1 MSPTAV
7 PERGDSLLE
16 KTIGQCP
23 VTELEVLGVRFS
35 ALVDT
40 GSQVSTITESCYKR
54 HLQPRGRDLYNQD
67 LHLHLT
73 AANGLEIPY
82 SGYLLAD
89 VTIAGQVVK
98 DRVFLIIRDPPG
110 GSRQPCLLGMNILG
124 EMADWM
130 GTENGQLEMESLP
143 KETAS
148 GGRVGRFVRLAGNVN
163 IPPYSMMAV
172 VATGCDPSYV
182 GEFVVEPLECPLPGG
197 TVMMPSVVSAR
208 KGSFTISLVNAGDE
222 TVLLRRRAVVGVICE
237 AQVVPPTISLQL
249 TSCGIE
255 VSTAVSASVRER
267 SHDRWEEM
275 LPDDLPQEQRSR
287 LIQLLEKNSDVFAWT
302 DLDLGYTEAVK
313 HQIPV
318 TSDVPVTQPYRRIPP
333 SQFEDVRQHIQELAD
348 KGVIQPSSSPYASP
362 IVIVRKKDGSIR
374 LCVDYRKL
382 NAVTRKDA
390 FPLPRI
396 DESLD
401 AIGGASLF
409 STLDLASGYHQVAM
423 QEDDREKTAF
433 ITPFGLWEFTRMPFG
448 LCGAPATFQRLMQFS
463 MNDLVLRILLVY
475 LDDVLVFSSDFE
487 EHLRRL
493 ETVFTRLRDIGL
505 KLNPE
510 KCRFGARE
518 VHYLG
523 HVVSGEGVATDPDKI
538 AAVNDWPTPKTTR
551 EVRSFLG
558 LASYYRKFVQGFAE
572 IARPLH
578 QVVARAT
585 ANNSHKRPVS
595 ISGFWDRECQ
605 LAFNSLKTA
614 LTTAPVLGYAD
625 FSLPFQLEVDA
636 SFEGLGAI
644 LSQQQQVGRRV
655 IAYASRGLRPNERNM
670 NNYSSFKLELLGL
683 KWAVTEKFRG
693 YLLGAKCTVLTDN
706 NPLSH
711 LQTAKLGAIEQRWA
725 AELALFDLTINY
737 RPGRQ
742 NHNADALSRNPVQG
756 PNGPGETE
764 VAICSIH
771 AVVQE
776 TKTTQIPP
784 NLGICTAN
792 VAAVTSIPTSTCVPT
807 HQITSLT
814 MSEVSQHQELDGD
827 IAPIRAFVSRKRRPN
842 RAERESLTATSRLI
856 LRQWQKLRV
865 NDGCLVRTQTSPTGE
880 HWEQLIIPRKYIADA
895 LKLGHDASGH
905 QGPERTFQLLRRRC
919 YWPQMEDEIASY
931 CNKCHR
937 CQVSKKPGIGIRQ
950 PPGHLLATTPLELV
964 AMDFTKLEMASNGME
979 DVLILTDV
987 FSKWTVAIPTK
998 DQSALSVVKALI
1010 TSWIPHYG
1018 VPQRLHSDQGKCFEA
1033 EVIHG
1038 LCSHYDIDKSRTT
1051 PYNPGGNGVCERFN
1065 RTLHNLLRVLSAEQK
1080 RRWPEFLPELVFTY
1094 NSTPHTTTGSSPFY
1108 MLFGREPHLPV
1119 DVYLGRAPTEDGIT
1133 SAGDY
1138 LARHLQRL
1146 QTAHRLA
1153 AARLERAAHQRES
1166 APPRGAT
1173 QLKPG
1178 DLVLVRLHLP
1188 GRRKIQDIW
1197 NDRVYIVVST
1207 PPDVGGPFTIRPR
1220 DGNGPSRRVTGSEI
1234 RLYRPPVDLAE
1245 HSPDNDS
1252 NSDGSAPAE
1261 MRSVPAPRRSGR
1273 TVKAPPRLDL

>member
-1 MSPTAV
+1 MSPAAV
-7 PERGDSLLE
+7 QERGDSLLS
-16 KTIGQCP
+16 KAIGQCP
-23 VTELEVLGVRFS
+23 VTELEVLGTKFT

-40 GSQVSTITESCYKR
+40 GSQVSTITESFYKR
-54 HLQPRGRDLYNQD
+54 HLQPRGRELYNQD

-89 VTIAGQVVK
+89 ATIAGQVVK
-98 DRVFLIIRDPPG
+98 DRAFLIIRDPPG
-110 GSRQPCLLGMNILG
+110 GSRQPCLLGMNVLG
-124 EMADWM
+124 EVADWM
-130 GTENGQLEMESLP
+130 GTDEGRQQMETESP
-143 KETAS
+143 PNK
-148 GGRVGRFVRLAGNVN
+148 GRDERIGRFVRLAEN
-163 IPPYSMMAV
+163 ISLPPYSMMAV
-172 VATGCDPSYV
+172 TATGCGPSYL
-182 GEFVVEPLECPLPGG
+182 GEFMVEPLECPLPGG

-208 KGSFTISLVNAGDE
+208 SGSFTISLVNAGEE

-237 AQVVPPTISLQL
+237 AEVVPPTISLQS

-255 VSTAVSASVRER
+255 VSAAQPTPVKGWTPSTS
-267 SHDRWEEM
+267 RWEEM
-275 LPDDLPQEQRSR
+275 LPDDLPPAQRSR
-287 LIQLLEKNSDVFAWT
+287 LLQLLERNSDVFAWT

-313 HQIPV
+313 HRIPV

-401 AIGGASLF
+401 AIGGASFF

-423 QEDDREKTAF
+423 REEDQEKTAF
-433 ITPFGLWEFTRMPFG
+433 TTPFGLWEFTRMPFG

-523 HVVSGEGVATDPDKI
+523 HVVSREGIATDPGKI

-551 EVRSFLG
+551 ELRSFLG
-558 LASYYRKFVQGFAE
+558 LASYYRKFVPNFAE

-578 QVVARAT
+578 QVTARAI
-585 ANNSHKRPVS
+585 ADNNGLKKPVS
-595 ISGFWDRECQ
+595 ICGYWDRECQ
-605 LAFNSLKTA
+605 LAFNTLKTA

-625 FSLPFQLEVDA
+625 FSLPFQLEIDA
-636 SFEGLGAI
+636 SFDGLGAI
-644 LSQQQQVGRRV
+644 LSQQQEQGRRV
-655 IAYASRGLRPNERNM
+655 IAYASRSLRPNERNM
-670 NNYSSFKLELLGL
+670 SNYSSFKLELLGL

-693 YLLGAKCTVLTDN
+693 YLLGSECTVMTDN

-725 AELALFDLTINY
+725 AELALFNLTIKY
-737 RPGRQ
+737 RPGKQ
-742 NHNADALSRNPVQG
+742 NGNADALSRHPVHVPTG
-756 PNGPGETE
+756 PEENE
-764 VAICSIH
+764 VACCH
-771 AVVQE
+771 MQAVVQGARV
-776 TKTTQIPP
+776 TRIPP
-784 NLGICTAN
+784 DLGIAS
-792 VAAVTSIPTSTCVPT
+792 ASAVTSVPVALSPN
-807 HQITSLT
+807 IISLT
-814 MSEVSQHQELDGD
+814 TSEVSAGQDADDD
-827 IAPIRAFVSRKRRPN
+827 IAPVKAFVRQKRQPGRK
-842 RAERESLTATSRLI
+842 EKESLSPASTLL
-856 LRQWQKLRV
+856 LRQWQKLKLK
-865 NDGCLVRTQTSPTGE
+865 DDCLVRSYIAPTGQ
-880 HWEQLIIPRKYIADA
+880 HWEQLILPRDEVSDV
-895 LKLGHDASGH
+895 LRLGHDASGH
-905 QGPERTFQLLRRRC
+905 QGSERTYQLLRRRC
-919 YWPQMEDEIASY
+919 YWPQMAHEIQEY
-931 CNKCHR
+931 CARCHR
-937 CQVSKKPGIGIRQ
+937 CQTAKKPGASIRQ
-950 PPGHLLATTPLELV
+950 PPGHLLATAPLEMV
-964 AMDFTKLEMASNGME
+964 AMDFTKLEYASDGRE

-987 FSKWTVAIPTK
+987 FTKWTVAITTR
-998 DQSALSVVKALI
+998 DQSAMSVVRALI

-1033 EVIHG
+1033 EVVQA
-1038 LCSHYDIDKSRTT
+1038 LCKHYGIRKSRTS

-1065 RTLHNLLRVLSAEQK
+1065 RSLHNLLRVLSKEQK
-1080 RRWPEFLPELVFTY
+1080 RRWPDHLQELVFHY
-1094 NSTPHTTTGSSPFY
+1094 NSTPHATTGQSPYFL
-1108 MLFGREPHLPV
+1108 LFGREPRLPV
-1119 DVYLGRAPTEDGIT
+1119 DIYLGRAPSEDGFT

-1146 QTAHRLA
+1146 QGIHRLA
-1153 AARLERAAHQRES
+1153 AARIKRAAEQREKS
-1166 APPRGAT
+1166 PPKGAVVIGV
-1173 QLKPG
+1173 G
-1178 DLVLVRLHLP
+1178 DQVLVRLHLP
-1188 GRRKIQDIW
+1188 GRNKIQDLW
-1197 NDRVYIVVST
+1197 GERVHVVVST
-1207 PPDVGGPFTIRPR
+1207 PPTEGGPFVIRPQDS
-1220 DGNGPSRRVTGSEI
+1220 DGPVRRVTGSQI
-1234 RLYRPPVDLAE
+1234 RLYTQPLDVTAPHLSTREDTPT
-1245 HSPDNDS
+1245 SPAQQS
-1252 NSDGSAPAE
+1252 NGPIS
-1261 MRSVPAPRRSGR
+1261 MVRRSSR
-1273 TVKAPPRLDL
+1273 RSRAPPRMDL